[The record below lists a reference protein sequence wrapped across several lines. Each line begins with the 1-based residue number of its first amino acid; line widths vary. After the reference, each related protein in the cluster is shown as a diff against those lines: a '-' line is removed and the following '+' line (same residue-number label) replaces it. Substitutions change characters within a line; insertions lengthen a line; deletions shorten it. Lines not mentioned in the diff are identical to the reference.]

1 MTMQTSTSK
10 IRFTTIFFIQK
21 NLGGGNALKGGK
33 LAKQYNKLMSYSQNQ
48 SLNFLNAYFYW
59 FRLY

>member
-1 MTMQTSTSK
+1 MQTSTSK

-21 NLGGGNALKGGK
+21 NLVEGNALKTGK
-33 LAKQYNKLMSYSQNQ
+33 LVKQFNKLMSYSQTQ
-48 SLNFLNAYFYW
+48 RLKFLNAHFYW